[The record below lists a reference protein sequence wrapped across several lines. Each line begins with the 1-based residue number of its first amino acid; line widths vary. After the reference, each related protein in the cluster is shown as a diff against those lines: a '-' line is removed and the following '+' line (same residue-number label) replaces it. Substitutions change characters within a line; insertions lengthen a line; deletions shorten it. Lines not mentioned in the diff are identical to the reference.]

1 MIEKECDWRKEQFN
15 IRLICRDYNMLLV
28 LYKDEWFHLVDCCA
42 EFLNNTYK
50 KTENIDT
57 KQRKFVQFDTSANS
71 IDERDVFLRK

>member
-1 MIEKECDWRKEQFN
+1 
-15 IRLICRDYNMLLV
+15 MLLV
-28 LYKDEWFHLVDCCA
+28 LYKDEWFHLVDWCA

-57 KQRKFVQFDTSANS
+57 KQRKFVQFDTAANS